1 MKKTIP
7 YFALI
12 LGSLFLASC
21 ESKKDK
27 ALADSL
33 AADSLRASQ
42 LIDIPDFKKSYEGSI
57 NNKYQIT
64 MNLTKTGNVLSGS
77 YAYAT
82 IGTAIKVAGTIDE
95 KGSIVLNEYSDS
107 DKLLGTFNGT
117 YRPEGISGNWNRANS
132 DKLMPFLLTE
142 KAASISDAS
151 ASCMESEFSNEEGHG
166 TKKTCLFND
175 FKTVSTGYANDRN
188 GKMYWIYEVFQ
199 NKNGKYVKVQ
209 NNTMFNLDQKELL
222 KLINERIKRDFNV
235 FSTEAETSDCFTDF
249 GSLPVYKMNDIG
261 IDFDDD
267 EIQFHIEFNLP
278 EACDAV
284 GGTTVTFKI
293 ADITKYLH

>member
-1 MKKTIP
+1 MKKSIP

-12 LGSLFLASC
+12 IGCFLFTSC

-27 ALADSL
+27 SLTDSL
-33 AADSLRASQ
+33 AADSLKASQ
-42 LIDIPDFKKSYEGSI
+42 KIDIPDFKKSYEGSI

-64 MNLTKTGNVLSGS
+64 MTLTKTGNVLSGS

-82 IGTAIKVAGTIDE
+82 IGTAIKVAGTIDDT
-95 KGSIVLNEYSDS
+95 GSIVLNEYSDS

-151 ASCMESEFSNEEGHG
+151 ASCMETEFENEEGHG
-166 TKKTCLFND
+166 EKKTCLFND

-188 GKMYWIYEVFQ
+188 GKMYWIYEISQ

-209 NNTMFNLDQKELL
+209 NSSLFNLDQTELL
-222 KLINERIKRDFNV
+222 KLINERIKRDFTV
-235 FSTEAETSDCFTDF
+235 YSTEAETRECFSDF
-249 GSLPVYKMNDIG
+249 GRLPVYKMNDLG
-261 IDFDDD
+261 IDFNND
-267 EIQFHIEFNLP
+267 EIQFHIEFHLP

-284 GGTTVTFKI
+284 GGTVVTFKI
-293 ADITKYLH
+293 ADIAKYLN

>member
-7 YFALI
+7 YFTLI
-12 LGSLFLASC
+12 LGSLFWASC

-27 ALADSL
+27 SLSDSL
-33 AADSLRASQ
+33 KASQ
-42 LIDIPDFKKSYEGSI
+42 MIDIPDFKKSYEGSI

-64 MNLTKTGNVLSGS
+64 MNLTKTGNILSGS
-77 YAYAT
+77 YAYAS
-82 IGTAIKVAGTIDE
+82 IGTLIKVAGTIDE

-142 KAASISDAS
+142 KAATISDAS
-151 ASCMESEFSNEEGHG
+151 ASCKESEFSNEEEGHG

-209 NNTMFNLDQKELL
+209 NNTLFNLDQKELL

-235 FSTEAETSDCFTDF
+235 FSTEAETSDCFSDF
-249 GSLPVYKMNDIG
+249 RSLPVYKMNDLG
-261 IDFDDD
+261 IDFNND

-278 EACDAV
+278 EACDPV

>member
-1 MKKTIP
+1 MKINIP

-12 LGSLFLASC
+12 LGALFLASC

-27 ALADSL
+27 SLADSL
-33 AADSLRASQ
+33 AADSLKASQ
-42 LIDIPDFKKSYEGSI
+42 KIDIPDFKKSYEGSI

-64 MNLTKTGNVLSGS
+64 MTLTKTGNVLSGS

-82 IGTAIKVAGTIDE
+82 IGTPIKVAGTIDE
-95 KGSIVLNEYSDS
+95 SGSIILNEYSES

-132 DKLMPFLLTE
+132 DKLLPFLLTE
-142 KAASISDAS
+142 KATAISDVN
-151 ASCMESEFSNEEGHG
+151 ASCMETDFENEEGHG
-166 TKKTCLFND
+166 TKKTCLFNN

-188 GKMYWIYEVFQ
+188 GKMYWIYEIFQ

-209 NNTMFNLDQKELL
+209 NSSMFNLDQKELL
-222 KLINERIKRDFNV
+222 KLINERIKRDYTV
-235 FSTEAETSDCFTDF
+235 YSTEAETRDCFSDF
-249 GSLPVYKMNDIG
+249 GSLPVYKMNELG
-261 IDFDDD
+261 IDFNDD
-267 EIQFHIEFNLP
+267 EITFHIEFNLP

-284 GGTTVTFKI
+284 GGTSVTYKI
-293 ADITKYLH
+293 SDIIKYLN

>member
-12 LGSLFLASC
+12 LGSLFWASC
-21 ESKKDK
+21 ESRKDK
-27 ALADSL
+27 SLADSL
-33 AADSLRASQ
+33 AADSLKAGQ
-42 LIDIPDFKKSYEGSI
+42 MIEIPDFKKSYEGSI

-82 IGTAIKVAGTIDE
+82 IGTPIKVAGTIDE
-95 KGSIVLNEYSDS
+95 KGSIILNEYSDS

-188 GKMYWIYEVFQ
+188 GKMYWIYEIYQ

-209 NNTMFNLDQKELL
+209 NNALFNLDQKELL
-222 KLINERIKRDFNV
+222 KLINERIKRDFTV
-235 FSTEAETSDCFTDF
+235 FSTEPETSDCFSDY
-249 GSLPVYKMNDIG
+249 GSLPVYKMNDLG
-261 IDFDDD
+261 IDFNED
-267 EIQFHIEFNLP
+267 EIQFHIEFHLP
-278 EACDAV
+278 EACDNV
-284 GGTTVTFKI
+284 GGTIVSFKI
-293 ADITKYLH
+293 SDIIKYLH